1 MMRVNIMLKKTG
13 KKLLISILWKAFV
26 FSILLLSIPACEE
39 EEDEEEED
47 LIGNWIKLSDFEG
60 VARTDAVAFTIGN
73 KAYVGTG
80 YDGSNRLND
89 FWEYDPQLNNW
100 TRKADFPGIPRN
112 GAVGFGTDSKGYI
125 GTGFD
130 GTNRLNDFWEYDPV
144 TNTWDSIANF
154 GGTARY
160 SAVAFAINNRGYGG
174 PGYDGNYLK
183 DIWEYDP
190 STGQWSQR
198 ISLSGAKRR
207 DAVAFVIE
215 DKGYIC
221 TGINNGVYEY
231 DFWEYDPTID
241 QWVKKRSIADV
252 TEEDYDDDYTSITG
266 TNKVAFS
273 INGKGYIATGGA
285 GTAGTA
291 VWEYNPVSDSWVQ
304 KTSLEASGRVE
315 AIGFSIGDLGYVT
328 TGRNSGYYF
337 DDLWGFQPNSGQV
350 DYDKIMATS
359 IFSGH
364 YFSGNILQLSKFCLY
379 NLCP

>member
-1 MMRVNIMLKKTG
+1 MMRVNIMLKKKG

-130 GTNRLNDFWEYDPV
+130 GTNRLN
-144 TNTWDSIANF
+144 
-154 GGTARY
+154 
-160 SAVAFAINNRGYGG
+160 
-174 PGYDGNYLK
+174 
-183 DIWEYDP
+183 
-190 STGQWSQR
+190 
-198 ISLSGAKRR
+198 
-207 DAVAFVIE
+207 
-215 DKGYIC
+215 
-221 TGINNGVYEY
+221 

-364 YFSGNILQLSKFCLY
+364 YFSGNILQLSK
-379 NLCP
+379 

>member
-89 FWEYDPQLNNW
+89 FWEYDP
-100 TRKADFPGIPRN
+100 
-112 GAVGFGTDSKGYI
+112 
-125 GTGFD
+125 
-130 GTNRLNDFWEYDPV
+130 V

-160 SAVAFAINNRGYGG
+160 SAVAFAINNKGYVGT
-174 PGYDGNYLK
+174 GYDGNYLK

-291 VWEYNPVSDSWVQ
+291 VGEYDPV
-304 KTSLEASGRVE
+304 
-315 AIGFSIGDLGYVT
+315 
-328 TGRNSGYYF
+328 
-337 DDLWGFQPNSGQV
+337 
-350 DYDKIMATS
+350 
-359 IFSGH
+359 
-364 YFSGNILQLSKFCLY
+364 C
-379 NLCP
+379 